1 MSPLARLLVRA
12 IERYQRA
19 GGGRAKFLVDCNFE
33 PSCSEYARQAI
44 ARHGAFNGMRLGAR
58 RICRC
63 TDRDA
68 VAKRHDPVP
77 ARP

>member
-1 MSPLARLLVRA
+1 MSPLAKLLVRA

-19 GGGRAKFLVDCNFE
+19 GGGQAKFLVDCNFK

-44 ARHGAFNGMRLGAR
+44 VVHGALNGMRMGAQ

-63 TDRDA
+63 TDRNA
-68 VAKRHDPVP
+68 VAKRIDPVP
-77 ARP
+77 AR

>member
-1 MSPLARLLVRA
+1 MSPLAKLLVRA

-19 GGGRAKFLVDCNFE
+19 GGGRAQFFVDCNFE

-44 ARHGAFNGMRLGAR
+44 VVHGALNGMRLGAL

-63 TDRDA
+63 NDRNA

>member
-1 MSPLARLLVRA
+1 MSPLAKLLVQA

-19 GGGRAKFLVDCNFE
+19 GGGRATFAVDCNFE

-44 ARHGAFNGMRLGAR
+44 AVHGALHGMRLGAL

-63 TDRDA
+63 NDRNA